1 MKILNIESATSI
13 CSVAISESGEVRYQA
28 QTDAPYQHTSQITL
42 LIEECAKKSGL
53 SLEELDGVAVS
64 MGPGS
69 YTALRVG
76 LSTAKGICFALQKP
90 LIGVSTLKAL
100 AQGVKSTLGEK
111 SDLVNTLICPMIDA
125 RRMEV
130 YTTLYD
136 ADLEAQGVDEAK
148 IIDENSYQPF
158 FELGKKIIF
167 TGDGS
172 EKCKAVIHHTHALFD
187 NGVASASNMVPLAE
201 DAFKRKNF
209 LDVAYAEP
217 FYLKPPNITTPK
229 KLL

>member
-1 MKILNIESATSI
+1 MKILNIESATAI
-13 CSVAISESGEVRYQA
+13 CSVAISESGELRHQV
-28 QTDAPYQHTSQITL
+28 QTEAPYQHTSKITL
-42 LIEECAKKSGL
+42 LIEACTKASGIA
-53 SLEELDGVAVS
+53 LEDLDAIAVS

-90 LIGVSTLKAL
+90 MIGVSTLKAL
-100 AQGVKSTLGEK
+100 AEGVRKTLVPAD
-111 SDLVNTLICPMIDA
+111 DLVNILICPMIDA

-130 YTTLYD
+130 YTSLYD
-136 ADLEAQGVDEAK
+136 VDLRAQGPDEAK
-148 IIDENSYQPF
+148 IIDENSYQTF

-172 EKCKAVIHHTHALFD
+172 EKCESVIHNTHAVFH
-187 NGVASASNMVPLAE
+187 NGLASASNMVPLAE
-201 DAFKRKNF
+201 DAFTRNDF

>member
-13 CSVAISESGEVRYQA
+13 CSIAISVAGAVKHQA
-28 QTDAPYQHTSQITL
+28 HTDAPYQHTSQITL
-42 LIEECAKKSGL
+42 LIEECTKSTGIAL
-53 SLEELDGVAVS
+53 KDLDAIAVS

-90 LIGVSTLKAL
+90 LIGISTLKAL
-100 AQGVKSTLGEK
+100 AQGVKNTFSEPA
-111 SDLVNTLICPMIDA
+111 DLVNTLICPMIDA

-136 ADLEAQGVDEAK
+136 AYLGVQGPDEAK

-172 EKCKAVIHHTHALFD
+172 EKCKAVIHHTHAFFD

-201 DAFKRKNF
+201 DAFRRKDF